1 MKSHIY
7 ILFFAFLFISN
18 GLTKAN
24 ERFSSANEK
33 YQSGEY
39 YEAIEIYESIL
50 DSGVESYEVYYN
62 LGNSYYRSNNLPAAI
77 LNYERGLLLAPQDS
91 DIRYNLELA
100 YSQITDKIE
109 PIGQFFISKW
119 FKSIRN
125 VGNSTTWAWVSIIC
139 FTLFL
144 VGMLIYFFS
153 QKTVIRKLAF
163 TLGIWALIS
172 SAITF
177 TYSNTQKR
185 HLENRT
191 EAVVFTPS
199 VTVKSAPQGGGTD
212 LFVIHEGLKVKILQ
226 TIGNW
231 HEIMLED
238 GNVGWMKD
246 SDLVV
251 I

>member
-7 ILFFAFLFISN
+7 ITIFAFLFILNSIA
-18 GLTKAN
+18 KAD

-39 YEAIEIYESIL
+39 YEAISIYESIL
-50 DSGVESYEVYYN
+50 EAGVESYKLYYN
-62 LGNSYYRSNNLPAAI
+62 LGNSYYRSNNLPSAI
-77 LNYERGLLLAPQDS
+77 LNYERALLLAPEDN
-91 DIRYNLELA
+91 DVRYNLELA
-100 YSQITDKIE
+100 YSQITDKIQPVGE
-109 PIGQFFISKW
+109 FFISKW

-125 VGNSTTWAWVSIIC
+125 VGNSTTWALVSLIC
-139 FTLFL
+139 FSLFL
-144 VGMLIYFFS
+144 AGLLFYFFS
-153 QKTVIRKLAF
+153 QKTAIRKLAF
-163 TLGIWALIS
+163 TLSMWALVS
-172 SAITF
+172 SVITF
-177 TYSNTQKR
+177 TYSNTQKQ
-185 HLENRT
+185 HLENRIQ
-191 EAVVFTPS
+191 AIVFTPS

-226 TIGNW
+226 TIGSW

-238 GNVGWMKD
+238 GNVGWMKS